1 MLNHPIGL
9 AYLFMDNGSLVINN
23 YKKSNSVTL
32 FPQILLY
39 SQSFTLENN
48 LMLMDFIIRLKG

>member
-9 AYLFMDNGSLVINN
+9 AYLFMDNESLVINN

>member
-1 MLNHPIGL
+1 
-9 AYLFMDNGSLVINN
+9 MDNGSLVINN

-39 SQSFTLENN
+39 SQSFTLEDN